1 MKDLHQS
8 VGKGIVRETKQPAPL
23 KTTKLCQYII
33 EAQIL
38 SGSFPSLPAR
48 RYSNASA
55 LRWVCQVN
63 DDFGCRPIRGEF
75 KVGVYQNTYISSV
88 LF

>member
-8 VGKGIVRETKQPAPL
+8 VGKEIVCETKQPAPL
-23 KTTKLCQYII
+23 KTTKLCQYIKK
-33 EAQIL
+33 AQIF
-38 SGSFPSLPAR
+38 SGFFHCLPAR
-48 RYSNASA
+48 RHLNALA

-75 KVGVYQNTYISSV
+75 EVGVYQNTYISSL